1 MLEGEL
7 TETGAGIVLR
17 KKMQFLRELF
27 DFRKKKKVVTEEE
40 EKEKEKEV
48 KSEEGEG

>member
-40 EKEKEKEV
+40 EKEKEV
-48 KSEEGEG
+48 KNEEGEG